1 METTDLTPL
10 LEDLTG
16 HIDDLESALSPLIN
30 SSLSSI
36 SSRLPLLDKA
46 KLHILTTYA
55 IESILFS
62 ALKLNGVDA
71 RNHAVFTELSR
82 VKQYFDKIK
91 EAEAKPQQPTV
102 TLNKEAAGRFIKYG
116 LSGNEKYDRERVQ
129 KQEKEREVAE
139 QQFVEASSTI
149 GTAGRFRH
157 VGKRKAG
164 DAEEEDL
171 VKGEDIED
179 VQRPMPSSDNKR
191 AKQEEQQE
199 EKQEISAE
207 KAERK
212 KEKQKRDKG
221 RREKD
226 VKKMK
231 AHTAPRAGSTVF
243 QDLLSRS
250 EKGKK

>member
-10 LEDLTG
+10 LEDLTA
-16 HIDDLESALSPLIN
+16 HIDDLETSLAPLLNSPL
-30 SSLSSI
+30 STT

-71 RNHAVFTELSR
+71 RNHAVFSELTR

-91 EAEAKPQQPTV
+91 EAEATPQQPTV
-102 TLNKEAAGRFIKYG
+102 TLNKEAAGRFIKHG
-116 LSGNEKYDRERVQ
+116 LSGNDKYDRERVQ
-129 KQEKEREVAE
+129 KQEKEREVAK
-139 QQFVEASSTI
+139 QQFAEMSSTI

-164 DAEEEDL
+164 DAEAEEL
-171 VKGEDIED
+171 VMGDVAAD
-179 VQRPMPSSDNKR
+179 VQEATPNSANKR
-191 AKQEEQQE
+191 AKQEEV
-199 EKQEISAE
+199 KQEPAAE
-207 KAERK
+207 KAEK
-212 KEKQKRDKG
+212 KEEQRKQHVG
-221 RREKD
+221 RKLY
-226 VKKMK
+226 KKKQPK
-231 AHTAPRAGSTVF
+231 AQTAPKAGSTVF

-250 EKGKK
+250 EKAKK

>member
-16 HIDDLESALSPLIN
+16 HIDDLETALAPLLNSP
-30 SSLSSI
+30 LSSI

-91 EAEAKPQQPTV
+91 EAEAKPQQPAT
-102 TLNKEAAGRFIKYG
+102 TLNKEAASRFIKHG
-116 LSGNEKYDRERVQ
+116 LSGNDKHDRGRVQ
-129 KQEKEREVAE
+129 KQEKERQIAK
-139 QQFVEASSTI
+139 QQFADASSTI

-164 DAEEEDL
+164 DAEEEEL
-171 VKGEDIED
+171 IKGDAMED
-179 VQRPMPSSDNKR
+179 VQGATPSSSNKR
-191 AKQEEQQE
+191 AKQEDEQE
-199 EKQEISAE
+199 ERQEPSAE
-207 KAERK
+207 RAERK
-212 KEKQKRDKG
+212 EEKRKRKEG

-226 VKKMK
+226 VKKTK
-231 AHTAPRAGSTVF
+231 AHTAPKAGSTVF

>member
-10 LEDLTG
+10 LDDLTS
-16 HIDDLESALSPLIN
+16 HIDDLESALSPL
-30 SSLSSI
+30 LSSPLSTI

-62 ALKLNGVDA
+62 ALKLNGVDT
-71 RNHAVFTELSR
+71 RNHAVFTELAR

-102 TLNKEAAGRFIKYG
+102 TLNKEAAGRFIKHG
-116 LSGNEKYDRERVQ
+116 LSGNDRYDRDRVQ
-129 KQEKEREVAE
+129 KQEKERDIAK
-139 QQFVEASSTI
+139 QQFAEMSSTI

-157 VGKRKAG
+157 VGKRKAE

-171 VKGEDIED
+171 VKGDALEDAQESA
-179 VQRPMPSSDNKR
+179 PSSANKR
-191 AKQEEQQE
+191 AKQEAKQDASAKPMETTE
-199 EKQEISAE
+199 EK
-207 KAERK
+207 RK
-212 KEKQKRDKG
+212 RKEARK
-221 RREKD
+221 E
-226 VKKMK
+226 KKMK
-231 AHTAPRAGSTVF
+231 AHTAPRAGSAVF

-250 EKGKK
+250 EKPKK